1 LSNLIKCFCTK
12 MKVWVQ
18 LVVLVNIV
26 DIGTQKNNLDKDYGG
41 SGVERKLLLP

>member
-1 LSNLIKCFCTK
+1 VFLYKNEGLSA
-12 MKVWVQ
+12 V